1 MGCAICVRSGPK
13 ITPED
18 PQPKLPSPD
27 PATNLPADTQRTA
40 PNDGT
45 PCNDPVPDNP
55 APQNDTED
63 AGVSRIP
70 SHFLQSAPH
79 NHIPAPTL
87 GHQHIRPSQIPKKL
101 LHPQTSIIP
110 RHSHYDDDLP
120 VNGVSIS
127 NVNLISSSNGISDN
141 PEFSFAK
148 VSSQYLNSIWITSD
162 QEHKLHKK
170 NCESG
175 DSMKTFG
182 IGDIGVL
189 RRHTNT
195 TGNHDSSGE
204 FLPNGGRFLTGESS
218 EKKGVRS
225 SNQSIEDQKKNFFR
239 SNSGVVSRLTFNRKG
254 EAEDM
259 PVFENNSDLGEG
271 QFDSPRRKS
280 VIILRQEMEIKRLNL
295 ILEQKDTQLGVF
307 NEREQGLVVMPVIQ
321 EASPIMESVG
331 PTGSKNYT
339 NNSKPINSGKI
350 KTGSSSVYRLSGFSN
365 MQK

>member
-1 MGCAICVRSGPK
+1 
-13 ITPED
+13 
-18 PQPKLPSPD
+18 
-27 PATNLPADTQRTA
+27 
-40 PNDGT
+40 
-45 PCNDPVPDNP
+45 
-55 APQNDTED
+55 
-63 AGVSRIP
+63 
-70 SHFLQSAPH
+70 
-79 NHIPAPTL
+79 L
-87 GHQHIRPSQIPKKL
+87 GHPHTRASQIPQKL

-110 RHSHYDDDLP
+110 RPSHNDDDLP

-148 VSSQYLNSIWITSD
+148 VSSQYLNSIGITSD

-204 FLPNGGRFLTGESS
+204 FLPSGGRFLTGESS
-218 EKKGVRS
+218 EKKGLRS
-225 SNQSIEDQKKNFFR
+225 SNQSIEDHGKKKIFR

-254 EAEDM
+254 EAVDT
-259 PVFENNSDLGEG
+259 PVFENNSDLGES
-271 QFDSPRRKS
+271 QLDSPKRKS

-307 NEREQGLVVMPVIQ
+307 NERDQGLVVMPVIQ

-339 NNSKPINSGKI
+339 INSKPINSGKI
-350 KTGSSSVYRLSGFSN
+350 KTGSNSVYRLSGFST